1 MQEEKSAILA
11 LIEGAKKKKN
21 QDAIHSAYEFY
32 KEEFEKAAM
41 IHFKK
46 HPFDYEMARLPDH
59 DKQKQRF
66 VFSEAFLALVDACKT
81 FNSSRCSFET
91 WVSRKIEWRFKG
103 LCKKRYDTNEALKAM
118 RCYGG
123 EDNFSLGGYVKY
135 GEKNVWK
142 QFDTDNHEGEPE
154 KNSDADA
161 MKKILEAFP
170 PQSTTYKILETG
182 LQEGIKSQQDIA
194 EKLQK
199 TQQAI
204 SKTLKAVPKKLS
216 ERCLAECLEILGE

>member
-1 MQEEKSAILA
+1 
-11 LIEGAKKKKN
+11 
-21 QDAIHSAYEFY
+21 
-32 KEEFEKAAM
+32 
-41 IHFKK
+41 
-46 HPFDYEMARLPDH
+46 
-59 DKQKQRF
+59 
-66 VFSEAFLALVDACKT
+66 
-81 FNSSRCSFET
+81 
-91 WVSRKIEWRFKG
+91 
-103 LCKKRYDTNEALKAM
+103 M